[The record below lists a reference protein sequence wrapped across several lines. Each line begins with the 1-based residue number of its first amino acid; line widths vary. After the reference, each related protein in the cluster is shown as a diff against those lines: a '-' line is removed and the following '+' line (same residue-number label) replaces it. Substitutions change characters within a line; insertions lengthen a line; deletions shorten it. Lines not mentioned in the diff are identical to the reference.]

1 MDLKTIS
8 KELRVLQ
15 GMARQSMERLK
26 NLTEKLGTAH
36 QKLVETAAKLDPGKP
51 SEEKPPAQPERKV
64 SSTLSM
70 APWPEWDD

>member
-1 MDLKTIS
+1 MDLKTI

-26 NLTEKLGTAH
+26 TLTEKLGTAH
-36 QKLVETAAKLDPGKP
+36 QKLVETAAKLDLGRP

>member
-15 GMARQSMERLK
+15 GMAKQSMERLK
-26 NLTEKLGTAH
+26 ALTEKLGTAH
-36 QKLVETAAKLDPGKP
+36 QKLVETAAKLHPGKP
-51 SEEKPPAQPERKV
+51 SEEAQSPSRKV